1 MLIVFI
7 CQMYLIIISCYKFK
21 TSFHCF
27 LWGGSLSAIEWRYG
41 NWNVRTMLW
50 ATWSCWAITEA
61 SFNYLFFLCL
71 FFKCMM
77 MKSRYKQRKNIACVL
92 MMFVRIRLATNL
104 IGYHLKR
111 YDVAWR
117 ARKIHFKLPIWFLL
131 MWVASTWYKEL

>member
-1 MLIVFI
+1 MNDLLLHVLFNVSDVLDVNSKPVFIVFFGVGHCWLSNEDMGI
-7 CQMYLIIISCYKFK
+7 E
-21 TSFHCF
+21 TS
-27 LWGGSLSAIEWRYG
+27 E
-41 NWNVRTMLW
+41 LW

-77 MKSRYKQRKNIACVL
+77 MKSRYKQRKNVACALIV
-92 MMFVRIRLATNL
+92 FVRIRLATNL